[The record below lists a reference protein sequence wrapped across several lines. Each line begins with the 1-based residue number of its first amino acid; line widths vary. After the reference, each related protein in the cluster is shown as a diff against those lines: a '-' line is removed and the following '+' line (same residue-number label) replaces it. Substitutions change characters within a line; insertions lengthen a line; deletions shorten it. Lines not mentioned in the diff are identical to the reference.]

1 MSRRE
6 SRNSLGARQSNT
18 LEEFENFKKKYLLV
32 NKHIA
37 KLNSSLNVRIE
48 ELLSQIAALNIE
60 NLRLKTSELRLA
72 RKLENEKAK
81 IRKLYTET
89 ETASQLF
96 MAQITSIRTS
106 FGLDKPQGPSQFK
119 ELSAASS
126 EGVLKTLPCPIPRLA
141 RPPEVESITEATEED
156 ASTPTRPPR
165 HSSFSPPAST
175 PVSRRRSTGSTPTPI
190 SANASGRQATPG
202 SVDEGSKVGSVNQ
215 ASSVAPP
222 ISGSSPL
229 TPCPYSMHQSAGA
242 SSSPISPTGHRST
255 SSSPSSTQT
264 VEEKNGTEENEV
276 TAGIETSNPPVPHL
290 NLNGMKRVIRR
301 PSGLVKSDTA
311 RPPLS
316 NPPPPSLPC
325 EPRTP
330 PKSKVAL
337 GVSGTSSPITPTR
350 SIPMSP
356 VLTANPA
363 LSPPPNKKPSLAR
376 RQLDFGITDSDEEE
390 EEDDDLMETNNGQPI
405 GEGLLSFQSDS
416 VIGKRAPKRKNP
428 ENEEEIAPSITMRVN
443 TTRRRQEKR
452 RDTGTVVPGAALME
466 KTSIDSLLK
475 DRNSKDSLRDVTN
488 GRVTNNEAPER
499 QVEQPTIAE
508 SSSTAAAAG
517 PVASLSSR
525 ANTISTSGVDVAGIA
540 AKLERISTKPPPPA
554 PLATLPLPL
563 SDKDVKIS
571 LAPEEEA
578 YEDNESN
585 NAASELS
592 RRNSGRQRRSINYKE
607 PSLLRKMR
615 KPDPLMPPG
624 SEPSTQSTSSFIL
637 TATAT
642 LQKAPKRKK
651 GSISLIDEITPA
663 EGAPSTAG
671 ASEEAVYTPSL
682 KDEGSGTKP
691 IIVQR
696 SLRKAVWDRYPD
708 LSDEERPDKEE
719 GADANS
725 NIPPGN
731 GGYITSTSSISRA
744 SFSGLRGTSIL
755 ARGSNPIISGS
766 APSASSIVDIV
777 GRNFA
782 ALKVAPGAAR
792 ERVREEMSGMRR
804 VAPKEKE
811 KEKEE
816 EGRGLSPTG
825 VGIAI

>member
-264 VEEKNGTEENEV
+264 VEEKNGTEENE
-276 TAGIETSNPPVPHL
+276 EFWPPTEKHKL
-290 NLNGMKRVIRR
+290 Q
-301 PSGLVKSDTA
+301 
-311 RPPLS
+311 
-316 NPPPPSLPC
+316 
-325 EPRTP
+325 RT
-330 PKSKVAL
+330 
-337 GVSGTSSPITPTR
+337 
-350 SIPMSP
+350 
-356 VLTANPA
+356 
-363 LSPPPNKKPSLAR
+363 
-376 RQLDFGITDSDEEE
+376 Q
-390 EEDDDLMETNNGQPI
+390 
-405 GEGLLSFQSDS
+405 
-416 VIGKRAPKRKNP
+416 
-428 ENEEEIAPSITMRVN
+428 
-443 TTRRRQEKR
+443 
-452 RDTGTVVPGAALME
+452 
-466 KTSIDSLLK
+466 
-475 DRNSKDSLRDVTN
+475 
-488 GRVTNNEAPER
+488 
-499 QVEQPTIAE
+499 
-508 SSSTAAAAG
+508 
-517 PVASLSSR
+517 
-525 ANTISTSGVDVAGIA
+525 
-540 AKLERISTKPPPPA
+540 
-554 PLATLPLPL
+554 
-563 SDKDVKIS
+563 
-571 LAPEEEA
+571 
-578 YEDNESN
+578 
-585 NAASELS
+585 
-592 RRNSGRQRRSINYKE
+592 
-607 PSLLRKMR
+607 KMR
-615 KPDPLMPPG
+615 KPDPLLPPG
-624 SEPSTQSTSSFIL
+624 TEPSAQSTSSFIL

-651 GSISLIDEITPA
+651 GSISLTDEITPA
-663 EGAPSTAG
+663 EGAPPTAG

-719 GADANS
+719 GADANP
-725 NIPPGN
+725 NIPLGS

>member
-202 SVDEGSKVGSVNQ
+202 SVDEGSKVGSVDQ

-229 TPCPYSMHQSAGA
+229 TPCPYSMHHSAGA

-264 VEEKNGTEENEV
+264 VEEKN
-276 TAGIETSNPPVPHL
+276 
-290 NLNGMKRVIRR
+290 
-301 PSGLVKSDTA
+301 
-311 RPPLS
+311 
-316 NPPPPSLPC
+316 
-325 EPRTP
+325 
-330 PKSKVAL
+330 
-337 GVSGTSSPITPTR
+337 
-350 SIPMSP
+350 
-356 VLTANPA
+356 
-363 LSPPPNKKPSLAR
+363 
-376 RQLDFGITDSDEEE
+376 
-390 EEDDDLMETNNGQPI
+390 ETNNGQPI
-405 GEGLLSFQSDS
+405 GEGLLSFQNDS

-428 ENEEEIAPSITMRVN
+428 ENEEEIAPSITMRAN

-488 GRVTNNEAPER
+488 GRVTNNESPER

-508 SSSTAAAAG
+508 TSSTAAAAG
-517 PVASLSSR
+517 PAASLSSR

-571 LAPEEEA
+571 LTPEEEA

-615 KPDPLMPPG
+615 KPDPLLPPG
-624 SEPSTQSTSSFIL
+624 TEPSAQSTSSFIL

-663 EGAPSTAG
+663 EGAPPTAG

-719 GADANS
+719 GADANP
-725 NIPPGN
+725 NIPLGS

-811 KEKEE
+811 KEKEKEE